1 MLGGDPFQVA
11 WVLHNWGLTFKYFF
25 LQIIDLNPPI
35 CKTKYWFKKRESLNF
50 DLNLCLHSERHH
62 HFMYNTKHAIVVQ
75 DDQQIQT
82 NSIPIF
88 LKTFRAH
95 TNILCTSKWIF
106 HTHQVVI
113 HVPPPPNPIMLTIK
127 PIMVD
132 TFWAWHPISYKNTY
146 LLNVR
151 SHKHIKPHITR
162 VCVLIIVVLDIGM
175 STLSPCTLGVFKPI
189 CFWICRPR
197 TRRHHVDSLLDQFIH
212 EFTCS
217 RSCNNDLSCL
227 SSPHTQ
233 GTQWGPIKSTDR
245 ISDYF
250 VCFLSS

>member
-1 MLGGDPFQVA
+1 MINKSKPIPYPFSSKLLELIQISYA
-11 WVLHNWGLTFKYFF
+11 HQSEYFT
-25 LQIIDLNPPI
+25 LI
-35 CKTKYWFKKRESLNF
+35 
-50 DLNLCLHSERHH
+50 
-62 HFMYNTKHAIVVQ
+62 
-75 DDQQIQT
+75 
-82 NSIPIF
+82 
-88 LKTFRAH
+88 
-95 TNILCTSKWIF
+95 KWSYMS
-106 HTHQVVI
+106 
-113 HVPPPPNPIMLTIK
+113 PPPNPIMLTIK
-127 PIMVD
+127 PITVD

-162 VCVLIIVVLDIGM
+162 LCVLIIVVLDIGM